1 MHDHKHKDVYYAVLQ
16 IVLRQ
21 TKLASDNNMMQ
32 YTVRTVIRPVVCDAF
47 VYR

>member
-16 IVLRQ
+16 IDLQ
-21 TKLASDNNMMQ
+21 HTKLASDNSMMQ
-32 YTVRTVIRPVVCDAF
+32 YTVCTVIRPVVCDAF